1 MAQSFGPRVPSRSGG
16 VQYHRSSWIKLRGA
30 ILAVVSSSIM
40 STGGMPTTTAGWLVF
55 ASTVLAGI
63 GWYFL
68 GDNIR

>member
-1 MAQSFGPRVPSRSGG
+1 MAQSSDPEFHPALAASNITDHPGSTYAG
-16 VQYHRSSWIKLRGA
+16 IGA

-63 GWYFL
+63 GGIL
-68 GDNIR
+68 GR